1 MATTGPFLSVVIPA
15 YNEETRIAES
25 LERVIRHLSTKQYS
39 WEIIVANDGSTD
51 GTLEAVRRVAATE
64 PRVRALDLAHGGKG
78 WAVSQ
83 AMLESRAAWRFL
95 CDADLSMPPEQ
106 VDRFLPATGE
116 PAYDIGLG
124 SREAPGA
131 RRFNEPFRRHL
142 FGRLFNRVVRILA
155 VRGLDD
161 TQCGFKMFRG
171 VAADRIFRIQRLY
184 GFGFDVEVLFLARK
198 GRMQLEDI
206 PIDWYFHGGSSMTF
220 RKGGL
225 AFLDI
230 LRVRLNDL
238 ARRYRGLNSG
248 GSLPGE
254 ERTRKGAE

>member
-1 MATTGPFLSVVIPA
+1 MASNGPYLTVVIPA
-15 YNEETRIAES
+15 YNEEARIAES
-25 LERVIRHLSTKQYS
+25 LSRVISHLSTKPFT
-39 WEIIVANDGSTD
+39 WEIIVANDGSSD
-51 GTLEAVRRVAATE
+51 GTMEAVRKLAIAE
-64 PRVRALDLAHGGKG
+64 PRVRALDLRHGGKG
-78 WAVSQ
+78 WAVSRG
-83 AMLESRAAWRFL
+83 MLASRAPWRFL

-106 VDRFLPATGE
+106 IDRFLVPEGQ
-116 PAYDIGLG
+116 PGYDIGLG

-142 FGRLFNRVVRILA
+142 FGRLFNRAVRILA

-171 VAADRIFRIQRLY
+171 TAADRIFRVQRLH

-198 GRMQLEDI
+198 GRMKLAEI

-238 ARRYRGLNSG
+238 ARRYRGIRAPEGAPPDDG
-248 GSLPGE
+248 G
-254 ERTRKGAE
+254 R